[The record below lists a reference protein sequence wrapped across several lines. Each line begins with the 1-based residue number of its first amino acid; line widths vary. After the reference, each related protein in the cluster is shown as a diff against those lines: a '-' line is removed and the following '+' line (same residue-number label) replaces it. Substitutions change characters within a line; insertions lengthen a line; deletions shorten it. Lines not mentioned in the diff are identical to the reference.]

1 MSTSLKNKKDI
12 QHAFRKTLA
21 PATEQEK
28 LEIETLMLTARFLS
42 EIEKVCKQRGLLK
55 KDLAK
60 MIGTSASYITQLF
73 RGHKIIN
80 LETIAKIMIALD
92 IQFDVEIKK
101 ETGICFHNDQDYYD
115 DSKRFRLQND
125 KGYWKY
131 KPFLDKPD
139 DNEEILKTPD
149 NETQM
154 VA

>member
-12 QHAFRKTLA
+12 QQAFRETLA
-21 PATEQEK
+21 SETEQEK
-28 LEIETLMLTARFLS
+28 LEIETLMLMARFLS
-42 EIEKVCKQRGLLK
+42 QIEKVCEERSLLK

-80 LETIAKIMIALD
+80 LETIARIMLALD
-92 IQFDVEIKK
+92 IQFDVQIKK
-101 ETGICFHNDQDYYD
+101 ETENSFHNDQDYND
-115 DSKRFRLQND
+115 MKRFRLQNET
-125 KGYWKY
+125 GYWKY
-131 KPFLDKPD
+131 KPFLGEPD
-139 DNEEILKTPD
+139 DNKEILKMPN